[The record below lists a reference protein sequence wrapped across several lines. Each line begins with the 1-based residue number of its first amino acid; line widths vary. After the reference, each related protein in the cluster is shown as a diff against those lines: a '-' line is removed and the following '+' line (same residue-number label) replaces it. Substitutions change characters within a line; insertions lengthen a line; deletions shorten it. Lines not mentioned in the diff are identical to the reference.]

1 MIRLG
6 AVDIAPRARVRFID
20 ITAMSREVAT
30 ELDDAWRAAI
40 ETSAFIGG
48 RSVDGF
54 EAAWASYCGTAHAVG
69 VANGTDALELTL
81 RALGIGHGDEVVVP
95 ANTFI
100 ATAEAVVQAGATPRF
115 ADVDPGTLLATAETL
130 EAAITPATA
139 ALVIVELFGN
149 MPRMDE
155 IVRLAR
161 ARGLALIED
170 AAQAHGATWNGA
182 RAGSFGDAACF
193 SFYPGKNLG
202 AFGDAGA
209 VVTDDTRL
217 AETVRSMAD
226 HGRAAESKHV
236 HPIVGRN
243 SRLDALQAA
252 VLTIKLGRLEA
263 WNERRRAAMAS
274 YIRYLDPARIGTI
287 EQEVLGRSAHHLHV
301 VRVRGRDRVRERLD
315 RSGIDTGIHYP
326 IACHQ
331 QEGFLRY
338 ADRPLP
344 NAERAAGEIL
354 SLPMSPHLGEDQIRF
369 VCDRLNELVKDD
381 DVHRH

>member
-1 MIRLG
+1 MRLE
-6 AVDIAPRARVRFID
+6 AAELAIPTRVPFLD
-20 ITAMSREVAT
+20 ITAMSREVAV
-30 ELDDAWRAAI
+30 ELDVAWRAAR
-40 ETSAFIGG
+40 ESSTFIGG
-48 RSVDGF
+48 PSVERF
-54 EAAWASYCGTAHAVG
+54 ETAWASYCGTAHAIG

-81 RALGIGHGDEVVVP
+81 RALGIGPGDEVVVP

-115 ADVDPGTLLATAETL
+115 ADVDPGTLLATAATL
-130 EAAITPATA
+130 QAAITPATA

-161 ARGLALIED
+161 RRGLALIED
-170 AAQAHGATWNGA
+170 AAQAHGAKWDGA

-217 AETVRSMAD
+217 AESVRSMAD
-226 HGRAAESKHV
+226 HGRAADSKHV

-252 VLTIKLGRLEA
+252 VLTIKLGRLDA
-263 WNERRRAAMAS
+263 WNARRRVAMAA
-274 YIRYLDPARIGTI
+274 YRRRLDPALVGTV
-287 EQEVLGRSAHHLHV
+287 ELEPRGESVHHLNV
-301 VRVRGRDRVRERLD
+301 VRVPDRDRVRERLD
-315 RSGIDTGIHYP
+315 RIGIDTGIHYP
-326 IACHQ
+326 IPCHL

-338 ADRPLP
+338 AEGPLP
-344 NAERAAGEIL
+344 NAEEAAEEIV
-354 SLPMSPHLGEDQIRF
+354 SLPMYPHLDEDRIRF
-369 VCDRLNELVKDD
+369 VSDRLNDLVEEH
-381 DVHRH
+381 DVPRR

>member
-1 MIRLG
+1 MRLEPAEL
-6 AVDIAPRARVRFID
+6 AVPTRVPFID
-20 ITAMSREVAT
+20 ITAMSREVAA
-30 ELDDAWRAAI
+30 ELDDAWRAAR
-40 ETSAFIGG
+40 ESSAFIGG
-48 RSVDGF
+48 PSVERF
-54 EAAWASYCGTAHAVG
+54 ETAWASYCGIAHAIG

-81 RALGIGHGDEVVVP
+81 RALGIGPGDEVVVP

-115 ADVDPGTLLATAETL
+115 ADVDARTLLSTAETL
-130 EAAITPATA
+130 EAAVTPATA

-161 ARGLALIED
+161 RRGLALIED
-170 AAQAHGATWNGA
+170 AAQAHGATWEGS

-202 AFGDAGA
+202 AFGDGGA
-209 VVTDDTRL
+209 VVTDDPRL

-226 HGRAAESKHV
+226 HGRATTSKHV

-243 SRLDALQAA
+243 SRLDALQAS

-263 WNERRRAAMAS
+263 WNERRRAAMVS
-274 YIRYLDPARIGTI
+274 YRRHLDPALVSPVELEPRA
-287 EQEVLGRSAHHLHV
+287 QSVHHLNV
-301 VRVRGRDRVRERLD
+301 VRVPERDRVRELLD
-315 RSGIDTGIHYP
+315 LRGVDTGIHYP
-326 IACHQ
+326 IACHL

-338 ADRPLP
+338 ADGAVP
-344 NAERAAGEIL
+344 NVERAAEEIL
-354 SLPMSPHLGEDQIRF
+354 SLPMYPHLEEDGIRY
-369 VCDRLNELVKDD
+369 VCDRLNELVEEN
-381 DVHRH
+381 DVRAR